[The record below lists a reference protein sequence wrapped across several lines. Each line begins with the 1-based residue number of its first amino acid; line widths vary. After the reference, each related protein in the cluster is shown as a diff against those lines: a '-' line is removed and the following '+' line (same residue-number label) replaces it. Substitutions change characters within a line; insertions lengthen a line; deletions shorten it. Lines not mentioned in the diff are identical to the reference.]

1 MDARPSDS
9 LGVATGSASVGVLL
23 EPFRNLL
30 LIAALVL
37 GLFALVP
44 ASASAEPLCTDTWTG
59 ASEGEWT
66 TAANWSAGHAP
77 GSTDVACIGAGK
89 TAKVNG
95 SAAVAGVVEGA
106 GTVSMSGGSLEVAN
120 SLETGVIATFSETG
134 GTLQGAG
141 SLEVSTSLTWKS
153 GEMAGSG
160 QTVVKSGA
168 VATLDATSN
177 KFMATRLFVNEGTL
191 TFSEGQLWMASG
203 AEIKNTGTFNAN
215 SASGIAT
222 GSGTA
227 SIVNSGTFAK
237 TTGAGSTGIGP
248 PFESSGTVDAATGEF
263 EFAQPVTLLSGTIE
277 GHFRFDKSTT
287 VGTVEGAAATVTLPL
302 GSSLSVNSG
311 NTATIGTLELHST
324 VSGAGTLAIAKSL
337 TWASGE
343 MIGSGTT
350 LIEGEATGTIKF
362 VSSVVLKETR
372 KFVNEGTVTFSEGQL
387 WMYEKTRL
395 ENLGVFKV
403 NPDSLAFTEPNGATG
418 VIVNSGL
425 FEKTAGT
432 GTTEVG
438 PEFVNNGRVVQVTGV
453 LRFLDGVNVSK
464 ETEWGGEENPSAAN
478 REPAICGEDVSCAT
492 GNLSKS
498 ETDFSI
504 GGRGVGLDLT
514 RTYNSQAAAAAK
526 QGIFGYGWSNSFG
539 DHLAIEKTQKRATLT
554 QANGST
560 VVFAE
565 GTEGTYSPPAY
576 SQDALSGSEGAGY
589 TLILPNQTA
598 YNFGGTTGRLESV
611 TDRAGNAT
619 SIAYN
624 GSGKPEVITDPA
636 SRKLK
641 LAYNGEGLVE
651 SVEDPMGH
659 LVKYTYVSG
668 SLASV
673 TQPGETALRWQFKYD
688 ASHQLTELV
697 DGRSGK
703 TTFEYNASG
712 QVVKETDPLARVTK
726 FEYKPFQT
734 LTTNEATGAVT
745 ADSITSSGLESAV
758 TKGYATSS
766 ATTEYFTYDGSQNQL
781 TTTDGNTHTTKYT
794 YDAHGN
800 RTSKTDPVGDKTEWT
815 YNATHDV
822 LTETN
827 PGKETTTYEPS
838 NYNPTRVSRPAPETK
853 TQETTYEYN
862 THGQVTKMTDP
873 LTRVWKYEY
882 DTAGN
887 KTAETDPEG
896 GKRTWEY
903 NADSYETATVSPR
916 GHAEGAES
924 SKFTITT
931 ERDAQGRPTKVTDP
945 LKHETKY
952 KYDGNGNLES
962 KTDPEGNVTTYTYNA
977 DDERTKVSEPN
988 KAVTETG
995 YDGAAQITSQTDG
1008 NKHTTKYV
1016 RNVLEQVAEVVD
1028 PLERKTLKEYD
1039 AAGNLTTVTDPAK
1052 HTTTYKR
1059 DAANRLTE
1067 ASYSEGSTHSVKYE
1081 YNANGDRTKMIDGT
1095 GTTTYEVDQLDRL
1108 TETKDGHG
1116 NTSAY
1121 QYDLANEQTKITY
1134 PNGKAVKR
1142 EYDNAGRLKSVTDWS
1157 EHTTKFAYD
1166 ADSDLK
1172 ATTFPAATGNEDTY
1186 AYDET
1191 DAMKEAKMAKG
1202 AETLASLVYTRNKDG
1217 QVEGATSKGL
1227 PGEEKPAYTYDAN
1240 SRLAKGAGTEYKY
1253 DEANNPTTIGT
1264 EHTYSYNAASELE
1277 KSAVKGVTAATYSY
1291 DELGERTKVTP
1302 AAGSA
1307 TTYGYNQAN
1316 DLTSVT
1322 RPKEGKKG
1330 AIEDTYGYNGDG
1342 LRTSQTISGTTTYL
1356 AWDLADKLPLI
1367 LNDGT
1372 NSYIYGAG
1380 SLPIEQISGAGTTQ
1394 YLHHDQQGSTRL
1406 LTNTTGENV
1415 GTTTYDAYGNVVE
1428 HKGTSSSSLGYDGQY
1443 TDADTGLI
1451 YLRARYYDP
1460 ATLQFLTLDPSQ
1472 ASTGVPYQYTS
1483 DNPVGEEDPT
1493 GEHAKPKKGDWTV
1506 VRTFKVKPRSGR
1518 RSTTVLR
1525 VGSKTWGQ
1533 TKIAQKHS
1541 EISYDAIAK
1550 ALSDPNAAEEQFGE
1564 STTYVRREKV
1574 WELTS
1579 LDGVPIPIWRM
1590 AETRV
1595 TVNRE
1600 TYKGDGQDAGI
1611 ITAYRKEGGPL
1622 GAGESPVGT
1631 LASH

>member
-1 MDARPSDS
+1 MGPATELCDLVHRVLRRTARF
-9 LGVATGSASVGVLL
+9 LVAAAVCVVAT
-23 EPFRNLL
+23 
-30 LIAALVL
+30 LIVS
-37 GLFALVP
+37 P
-44 ASASAEPLCTDTWTG
+44 AGASAEPLCTDTWTG

-89 TAKVNG
+89 TAKVTG

-153 GEMAGSG
+153 GEMVGSG

-191 TFSEGQLWMASG
+191 TFSEGQVWMSSG
-203 AEIKNTGTFNAN
+203 AEIKNTGTFIAN
-215 SASGIAT
+215 SAFGIAS

-227 SIVNSGTFAK
+227 SIVNSGTFEK

-248 PFESSGTVDAATGEF
+248 PFESSGTVDAASGEF
-263 EFAQPVTLLSGTIE
+263 EFAQPVTLSSGTIE
-277 GHFRFDKSTT
+277 GHVRFDKSTT

-324 VSGAGTLAIAKSL
+324 VTGAGTLAIAKSL

-362 VSSVVLKETR
+362 VSSVSLNETR

-387 WMYEKTRL
+387 WMHEKTRL
-395 ENLGVFKV
+395 ENLGVFKA
-403 NPDSLAFTEPNGATG
+403 NPDGLAFTEPNGATG

-438 PEFVNNGRVVQVTGV
+438 PLFENYGRVVEVTGT

-464 ETEWGGEENPSAAN
+464 EAEWGGEENPSAAN

-514 RTYNSQAAAAAK
+514 RTYNSQAAAAGK
-526 QGIFGYGWSNSFG
+526 QGIFGSGWSNSFG

-565 GTEGTYSPPAY
+565 GTGGTYSPPAY

-589 TLILPNQTA
+589 TLMLANQTA
-598 YNFGGTTGRLESV
+598 YKFGGTTGRLESV

-624 GSGKPEVITDPA
+624 GSGKPEMITDPA

-659 LVKYTYVSG
+659 LVKYTYEAG
-668 SLASV
+668 KLASV

-712 QVVKETDPLARVTK
+712 QVVKETDPLARVTN

-745 ADSITSSGLESAV
+745 ADSITSSGLASAV

-766 ATTEYFTYDGSQNQL
+766 ATTEYSTYDGSQNEL

-794 YDAHGN
+794 YDTHGN

-815 YNATHDV
+815 YNGTHDV
-822 LTETN
+822 VTETK

-838 NYNPTRVSRPAPETK
+838 NYNPTRVSRPAPESK

-862 THGQVTKMTDP
+862 THGQVTKMTDA
-873 LTRVWKYEY
+873 LKRIWKYEY
-882 DTAGN
+882 DNAGDR
-887 KTAETDPEG
+887 TEETDPEND
-896 GKRTWEY
+896 KRTWRY
-903 NADSYETATVSPR
+903 NEDSRETATVSPR
-916 GHAEGAES
+916 GHVKAGEEAKYTTE
-924 SKFTITT
+924 T
-931 ERDAQGRPTKVTDP
+931 ERDAQGRAIKVTDP

-952 KYDGNGNLES
+952 KYDGNGNLEV
-962 KTDPEGNVTTYTYNA
+962 KTDPELHETTYTFDA
-977 DDERTKVSEPN
+977 DNEKTKTNEPSGS
-988 KAVTETG
+988 VTETG
-995 YDGAAQITSQTDG
+995 YDGAGQVASQTDG
-1008 NKHTTKYV
+1008 NKHSTKYE
-1016 RNVLEQVAEVVD
+1016 RNILEQVTEAID
-1028 PLERKTLKEYD
+1028 PLKRATVKEYD
-1039 AAGNLTTVTDPAK
+1039 KTGNLIKLTDPLK
-1052 HTTTYKR
+1052 RSTTYKY
-1059 DAANRLTE
+1059 DPANQMSEIT
-1067 ASYSEGSTHSVKYE
+1067 YSDGKTPTVTYE
-1081 YNANGDRTKMIDGT
+1081 YNPDRERTKMSDGT
-1095 GTTTYEVDQLDRL
+1095 GTTTYGYDQLDRL

-1116 NTSAY
+1116 STSSY
-1121 QYDLANEQTKITY
+1121 EYDLANEPTKITY
-1134 PNGKAVKR
+1134 PNGKAVSQ
-1142 EYDNAGRLKSVTDWS
+1142 EYDNAGRLKSLADWA
-1157 EHTTKFAYD
+1157 EHATKFTYD
-1166 ADSDLK
+1166 ADSNLT
-1172 ATTFPAATGNEDTY
+1172 ATTFPAGTSNEDTY

-1191 DAMKEAKMAKG
+1191 DAMKEVKMAKG
-1202 AETLASLVYTRNKDG
+1202 AETLASLVYARNKNG
-1217 QVEGATSKGL
+1217 QVNKATTVGL
-1227 PGEEKPAYTYDAN
+1227 PGEALPAFNYDKN
-1240 SRLAKGAGTEYKY
+1240 SRLTKGANIPYKY
-1253 DEANNPTTIGT
+1253 DQANNPTTIGA
-1264 EHTYSYNAASELE
+1264 NAYKYDIADQLE
-1277 KSAVKGVTAATYSY
+1277 KGEVALTKAPVATYSY
-1291 DELGERTKVTP
+1291 DEIGERTKTTP
-1302 AAGSA
+1302 AAGPA

-1316 DLTSVT
+1316 NLTAVE
-1322 RPKEGKKG
+1322 RPAGEKAEIK
-1330 AIEDTYGYNGDG
+1330 DTYAYNGDG
-1342 LRTSQTISGTTTYL
+1342 IRTAQTISGTTTYL
-1356 AWDLADKLPLI
+1356 AWDVAEKLPLI
-1367 LNDGT
+1367 LSDGA
-1372 NSYIYGAG
+1372 NSYVYGPTG
-1380 SLPIEQISGAGTTQ
+1380 LPVEQVSSEGTII
-1394 YLHHDQQGSTRL
+1394 YLHHDQQGSTRM
-1406 LTNTTGENV
+1406 LTSSTGSV
-1415 GTTTYDAYGNVVE
+1415 AATATYDAYGN
-1428 HKGTSSSSLGYDGQY
+1428 KTGSTGTGATPLGYDGQY
-1443 TDADTGLI
+1443 TSADTGLI
-1451 YLRARYYDP
+1451 YLRARDYDP
-1460 ATLQFLTLDPSQ
+1460 STAEFLRVDPTV
-1472 ASTGVPYQYTS
+1472 AETGTRYVYGA
-1483 DNPVGEEDPT
+1483 DDPVNNGDPT
-1493 GEHAKPKKGDWTV
+1493 GLCPSAKTAVRAKTPSQRRAERECDVKREKERKARREQIGNFTGNIHEEPSPKGGV
-1506 VRTFKVKPRSGR
+1506 SYQLEYKPDLPLLLPIA
-1518 RSTTVLR
+1518 ST
-1525 VGSKTWGQ
+1525 
-1533 TKIAQKHS
+1533 
-1541 EISYDAIAK
+1541 
-1550 ALSDPNAAEEQFGE
+1550 SDPFPAPAMWCHVVLGLDSRGHIIVLHRAHFRSYKTEPAA
-1564 STTYVRREKV
+1564 
-1574 WELTS
+1574 
-1579 LDGVPIPIWRM
+1579 
-1590 AETRV
+1590 
-1595 TVNRE
+1595 
-1600 TYKGDGQDAGI
+1600 
-1611 ITAYRKEGGPL
+1611 
-1622 GAGESPVGT
+1622 
-1631 LASH
+1631 